1 MNEQSKERLSAF
13 MDGELH
19 DKSVVDQLQHDP
31 ESLATWSRYH
41 LIRDVMH
48 QNYMVGSTSLSQ
60 RIASALQDE
69 PTILAPRRPARKLL
83 KQASG
88 WAIAA
93 TIAAVAILV
102 VRQPEPLPDAQPA
115 LAIGPITQQPVRL
128 TAAAE
133 SKLSSYLVSHNETSA
148 SSRMKGMLPYTRIV
162 TFAPGHSVP
171 QQAVVNAQK

>member
-1 MNEQSKERLSAF
+1 MNEQIKERLSAF

-19 DKSVVDQLQHDP
+19 DDSVIDQLQADQ
-31 ESLATWSRYH
+31 EAIATWSRYH
-41 LIRDVMH
+41 LIRDVLH
-48 QNYMVGSTSLSQ
+48 QNYVAGTAGLSAQ
-60 RIASALQDE
+60 IASALQDE
-69 PTILAPRRPARKLL
+69 PTILAPRRAGKKLL
-83 KQASG
+83 KHASG

-102 VRQPEPLPDAQPA
+102 VRQPEPVPDAQSA

-133 SKLSSYLVSHNETSA
+133 SKLSSYLVSHNESSA
-148 SSRMKGMLPYTRIV
+148 SSRMKGMLPYTRIISY
-162 TFAPGHSVP
+162 TPGQSVP

>member
-1 MNEQSKERLSAF
+1 MNEQTKERLSAF
-13 MDGELH
+13 MDGELR
-19 DKSVVDQLQHDP
+19 DNSVIEQLHTDQDT
-31 ESLATWSRYH
+31 LATWSRYH

-48 QNYMVGSTSLSQ
+48 QNYVAGTASLSQ
-60 RIASALQDE
+60 RVASALENE
-69 PTILAPRRPARKLL
+69 PTSLAPRRPANKLV

-102 VRQPEPLPDAQPA
+102 VRQPEPTPDAQSS

>member
-1 MNEQSKERLSAF
+1 MSEQIKERLSAF

-19 DKSVVDQLQHDP
+19 DSSFVDQL
-31 ESLATWSRYH
+31 ESDHEVIATWTRYH

-48 QNYMVGSTSLSQ
+48 RNYMADASVLSQ
-60 RIASALQDE
+60 RVASVLRDE
-69 PTILAPRRPARKLL
+69 PTVLAPRQGKKLL

-102 VRQPEPLPDAQPA
+102 VRQPEPLPDAQPS
-115 LAIGPITQQPVRL
+115 LAVGPITQQPVRL

-133 SKLSSYLVSHNETSA
+133 SKLSSYLVSHNESSA
-148 SSRMKGMLPYTRIV
+148 SSRMKGMLPYTRIISY
-162 TFAPGHSVP
+162 TPGHSVP